1 MATTTRT
8 TKKSTTTT
16 TKEKEEPMATTT
28 NTSPS
33 LGDLKVSSAPPVFKK
48 GRGAKKSE
56 LRLAIETLNKVGTWV
71 GPIPGSMK
79 QKAFSAAQAVKQ
91 EREDDSTYFSVRTDV
106 DGNVHVGLLA
116 KPEKKA

>member
-33 LGDLKVSSAPPVFKK
+33 LGDLKVSSTPPVFKK

-56 LRLAIETLNKVGTWV
+56 LRLAI
-71 GPIPGSMK
+71 
-79 QKAFSAAQAVKQ
+79 
-91 EREDDSTYFSVRTDV
+91 
-106 DGNVHVGLLA
+106 GLLA